1 MKKVLLVALSACFF
15 GCASNKASIA
25 FENGIKVS
33 KRSAR
38 TSWMNHLGANNPKLY
53 AAILKAVMLSEK
65 FDKEVFITKIQLG
78 EQFIYKLDKE
88 SQGADNVM
96 SITWKTR
103 EMKFDHYNTSDGPA
117 MSSFVEDLYI
127 EQKAQKLYDS
137 LKIGEFN

>member
-1 MKKVLLVALSACFF
+1 
-15 GCASNKASIA
+15 
-25 FENGIKVS
+25 
-33 KRSAR
+33 
-38 TSWMNHLGANNPKLY
+38 
-53 AAILKAVMLSEK
+53 
-65 FDKEVFITKIQLG
+65 
-78 EQFIYKLDKE
+78 
-88 SQGADNVM
+88 M